1 MTIAKKKTVMTAI
14 DLGSYSLKMKIV
26 EVGEQGAT
34 RILENLSKPASLGK
48 DVYSLGKVSY
58 ETVDEICDILTGFKK
73 LMLEYGSKKTQAVAT
88 SAIREASNKDHL
100 IDLITLKTGI
110 KVEVLNNAREKFLT
124 YKAIR
129 SFLPDFEKI
138 YKEGVMLVEVG
149 SGNVE
154 VTLYQDGYL
163 VFTHSI
169 KLGHLRLR
177 RTLAGLEKRSTD
189 FPELLEEYVDS
200 RTDRLDLLKH
210 SYSIPH
216 FMVLGSEMKTIN
228 RLCNKTDRAG
238 ELNEIPL
245 KKFKKFFL
253 EVFNKPT
260 PRVSRDYGLHA
271 DLAAS
276 LLPSMIIIKK
286 FLGMTGAKKIFTPFV
301 SLNDGLVADYTNKRF
316 KTRHHEDF
324 ETDILKQARALAVK
338 FETSLEHAEKV
349 EENAL
354 VLFDSLKQTHG
365 LKRMDRLLLQVAAL
379 LHDCGKFVNLERHHE
394 LSCELVR
401 GSDILGLSNGEMN
414 IVAAVTRYHSDHSPD
429 QLNNNSLPLTGK
441 EKIVASKLV
450 ALIRLADAL
459 DTSHRQKIN
468 NLRVGLKEKELTLR
482 AESETDTTLEE
493 WVFDNN
499 APFFQ
504 EIFGLSPHI
513 TIKRKIY
520 NHDHRSATGSKI
532 PAAAGHEA
540 AGNQP

>member
-1 MTIAKKKTVMTAI
+1 MSIAKKKTVMTAI

-26 EVGEQGAT
+26 EVGEQGSI

-48 DVYSLGKVSY
+48 DVYSLGKVRY
-58 ETVDEICDILTGFKK
+58 ETVDEICDIITGFKK

-138 YKEGVMLVEVG
+138 YNEGVMLVEVG

-154 VTLYQDGYL
+154 VTLYQNGYL
-163 VFTHSI
+163 VLTHSI

-177 RTLAGLEKRSTD
+177 KTLAGLEKRSMD
-189 FPELLEEYVDS
+189 FPQLLEEYVDS
-200 RTDRLDLLKH
+200 RTDRLDNLKQ
-210 SYSIPH
+210 SFSIPH

-253 EVFNKPT
+253 EVFDKPT

-276 LLPSMIIIKK
+276 LLPSMIIINK
-286 FLGMTGAKKIFTPFV
+286 FLGMTKAKKIITPFV

-338 FETSLEHAEKV
+338 YETNLEHV
-349 EENAL
+349 ENVENNAL
-354 VLFDSLKQTHG
+354 ILFDSLKQTHG

-379 LHDCGKFVNLERHHE
+379 LHDNGKFVNLERHHE

-401 GSDILGLSNGEMN
+401 GSDILGLSNSEMN
-414 IVAAVTRYHSDHSPD
+414 IVAAVTRYHSDHSPSKLD
-429 QLNNNSLPLTGK
+429 DNTMPLTGK
-441 EKIVASKLV
+441 DRIVASKLV

-459 DTSHRQKIN
+459 DTSHRQKLN
-468 NLRVGLKEKELTLR
+468 NIRVGLKEKELTVR

-493 WVFDNN
+493 WVFDKNS
-499 APFFQ
+499 PFFQ

-520 NHDHRSATGSKI
+520 NHDQGSFTGSKI

-540 AGNQP
+540 AGNQS